1 MGSISHTAILEIARG
16 IGGPATALVSA
27 AIVALWFVR
36 EGIRVIVQWDKRRKS
51 VSEDV
56 LALYERAA
64 KLKPTED
71 DPAFHAIRH
80 GVFDKYGFDV
90 RPETPNAI
98 IYCGFGAALVT
109 VSRYVAASI
118 APEHKDVIAQQLTI
132 PSFGPLIGFIFYTA
146 VGAIVGRKI
155 VGKTAPKIVCFFS
168 GAISGFALPFFVYI
182 LGTLLAAI
190 YLTIFG

>member
-1 MGSISHTAILEIARG
+1 MDGISHTAILEIARG
-16 IGGPATALVSA
+16 IGGPAAALVSA

-36 EGIRVIVQWDKRRKS
+36 EGIRVVVQWDKRRRS
-51 VSEDV
+51 VSEYV
-56 LALYERAA
+56 LALYEKAT

-98 IYCGFGAALVT
+98 LYCGFGAALVT
-109 VSRYVAASI
+109 LSRYVAASI
-118 APEHKDVIAQQLTI
+118 APDYKDVIAQQLTI

-146 VGAIVGRKI
+146 AGAITGRKI
-155 VGKTAPKIVCFFS
+155 VGKSAPKAICFFS
-168 GAISGFALPFFVYI
+168 GAMSGFALPFVVLI
-182 LGTLLAAI
+182 IVAIAAAI
-190 YLTIFG
+190 YLSKFG

>member
-27 AIVALWFVR
+27 AIVALWLVR

>member
-1 MGSISHTAILEIARG
+1 MDGISYTAILEIARG
-16 IGGPATALVSA
+16 IDGPAAALVSA
-27 AIVALWFVR
+27 AVVALWFVR
-36 EGIRVIVQWDKRRKS
+36 EGIRVIVQWDKRRRS
-51 VSEDV
+51 VSEYV

-109 VSRYVAASI
+109 VSRYVAASV
-118 APEHKDVIAQQLTI
+118 APEYKGVIAQQLTI

-146 VGAIVGRKI
+146 VGAIIGRKI
-155 VGKTAPKIVCFFS
+155 VGKSAPKIVCFFS
-168 GAISGFALPFFVYI
+168 GVLTAFALPFAVLI
-182 LGTLLAAI
+182 IGILAAVI
-190 YLTIFG
+190 YLKVVG